1 MMDKESKKELFF
13 ILSFGVSSRLPV
25 RCVSFIMNTDL
36 MSWSYGFFK
45 IVSNRRS
52 FCSLR
57 KRERER
63 EREMAHYGLLW
74 LRGRLQCTYKGE
86 RKERALFSCNVMK
99 H

>member
-63 EREMAHYGLLW
+63 ERDGP
-74 LRGRLQCTYKGE
+74 LRPPLAERSFTVYLQG
-86 RKERALFSCNVMK
+86 RKEGKSLVFL
-99 H
+99 